1 MELFLYI
8 NILVE
13 IAYIWK
19 KKIKSKH
26 NGDFFE
32 FSHKEAA
39 GSCILILTIWKHEG
53 YIQDQHFYKTAL
65 HLLRSN

>member
-13 IAYIWK
+13 IAYIWQK
-19 KKIKSKH
+19 KSKH